1 MPSQPNRILKML
13 TAPEFELVKQNC
25 DLVYLHNRQALWE
38 QGEELTVAYMPC
50 SAVIS
55 LLQTMSDGLSIEVAS
70 VGNEGIVGV
79 PLLLDI
85 RKSISRAICQ
95 VEGEAWKIG
104 RTQLAEIQKMNP
116 TLARFVRRYTYV
128 LLRQIMQAAGCS
140 CLHSAEKRFARILLE
155 MHDRSGKRELQLSQ
169 QFVTEILGVRRET
182 IGQIA
187 PHFQRSGLIS
197 YIRGR
202 IRILNRAGIEASAC
216 ECYSILKQE
225 LDDIFH

>member
-1 MPSQPNRILKML
+1 ML
-13 TAPEFELVKQNC
+13 TGPELEQVKGNSA
-25 DLVYLHNRQALWE
+25 LVYLHSRQALWE
-38 QGEELTVAYMPC
+38 QDEELTAVYMPC

-104 RTQLAEIQKMNP
+104 RTELAEIQKTSA
-116 TLARFVRRYTYV
+116 TLNALVRRYTYV

-140 CLHSAEKRFARILLE
+140 CLHSAQKRFARILLE
-155 MHDRSGKRELQLSQ
+155 MHDRSGKRELQFSQ

-187 PHFQRSGLIS
+187 SDFQRSGLIS
-197 YIRGR
+197 YRRGS
-202 IRILNRAGIEASAC
+202 IQILNRGGLEASAC
-216 ECYSILKQE
+216 ECYSILKRE
-225 LDDIFH
+225 LDDIFR

>member
-1 MPSQPNRILKML
+1 MPSPANRILNML
-13 TAPEFELVKQNC
+13 TVPEIECVQGNS
-25 DLVYLHNRQALWE
+25 DLIYLHAHQELWE
-38 QGEELTVAYMPC
+38 QGEEMTAVYLPC

-70 VGNEGIVGV
+70 IGNEGIVGV

-85 RKSISRAICQ
+85 RRSIGRAICQ
-95 VEGEAWKIG
+95 VEGEAWRIA
-104 RTQLAEIQKMNP
+104 RTQLAEIQNTSP
-116 TLARFVRRYTYV
+116 TLDTLVRRYTYA
-128 LLRQIMQAAGCS
+128 LLRQVMQTAGCS
-140 CLHSAEKRFARILLE
+140 CLHSAQRRFARILLE
-155 MHDRSGKRELQLSQ
+155 AHDRSGKRELQFSQ

-187 PHFQRSGLIS
+187 SHFQRAGLIS

-202 IRILNRAGIEASAC
+202 IQILNRGGIEAAAC

-225 LDDIFH
+225 LADIYH